1 MIQAGSASSASPCR
15 QPALSG
21 SRRSVSLITS
31 CQDDAKPCR
40 AKSFAL
46 TIGGLLGVGPTA
58 ACNAAPWELNR
69 SCKNLSA
76 LAVLAALLST
86 VKPQPHACPR
96 DAHGAIGIGKAET
109 GDCDSRIPIEAVEL
123 RIREVDVVGKLRI
136 SVGLSRIR
144 FVGRQG
150 TVLIDQ
156 LIVISLSEGDYHF
169 LVRNLLFYLE
179 DRRPLVWAD
188 EGQFEIARVLF
199 VPGPDSTRTSRLY
212 DEIKQINSRYRNL
225 LTEHNRNL
233 RRLREQRKV
242 EGRAEDMRAAVA
254 AKQEAYAGPKRCWP
268 ASTS

>member
-40 AKSFAL
+40 AKFFAL

-86 VKPQPHACPR
+86 VKPQTHACPR

-123 RIREVDVVGKLRI
+123 RIREVDVVGKPRI

-144 FVGRQG
+144 FVARQG

-156 LIVISLSEGDYHF
+156 PS
-169 LVRNLLFYLE
+169 
-179 DRRPLVWAD
+179 DRAQSKPFGACASRERLKA
-188 EGQFEIARVLF
+188 
-199 VPGPDSTRTSRLY
+199 GPRTC
-212 DEIKQINSRYRNL
+212 E
-225 LTEHNRNL
+225 
-233 RRLREQRKV
+233 RRLLPSKRPMPV
-242 EGRAEDMRAAVA
+242 
-254 AKQEAYAGPKRCWP
+254 PKRR
-268 ASTS
+268 